1 MQGLHEGHSVSGSV
15 KHVTDEKKYVD
26 VAVHLEKDCVCKH
39 NAISFLSE
47 MFSK

>member
-1 MQGLHEGHSVSGSV
+1 MKVTQYLVYKAHK
-15 KHVTDEKKYVD
+15 KHVTDEKKYAD
-26 VAVHLEKDCVCKH
+26 IAVHLEKDFVCKH